1 MKEIVVEVDKDG
13 KVKVLYR
20 GFAGRECFK
29 EAERLYKL
37 LRAQGLEVAIEYIV
51 PTQEYY
57 TVRAKE
63 KEVVGGGQG

>member
-1 MKEIVVEVDKDG
+1 MREIVVEVDKDG
-13 KVKVLYR
+13 RVKVLYR
-20 GFAGRECFK
+20 GFAGRECFE

-57 TVRAKE
+57 ARTKG